1 MPNSPVPN
9 SPVPTSPAPKSPMLN
24 ALMPMSRIRSPLPAA
39 LLLTATIGLAP
50 VKAQPAGAPE
60 GYPTAERVQFVQECM
75 RAHPGPN
82 FEMLNKCS
90 CAVDALA
97 REVSYDDFTTMN
109 TITNAM
115 SIGGERGS
123 TMRDNETV
131 KPQIQRLRD
140 LLTKAKRGCFI
151 NSAPQP
157 TR

>member
-1 MPNSPVPN
+1 MPS
-9 SPVPTSPAPKSPMLN
+9 S
-24 ALMPMSRIRSPLPAA
+24 SRTHSNQT
-39 LLLTATIGLAP
+39 LLTALLASALVSLTP
-50 VKAQPAGAPE
+50 CPSAAAGAPE